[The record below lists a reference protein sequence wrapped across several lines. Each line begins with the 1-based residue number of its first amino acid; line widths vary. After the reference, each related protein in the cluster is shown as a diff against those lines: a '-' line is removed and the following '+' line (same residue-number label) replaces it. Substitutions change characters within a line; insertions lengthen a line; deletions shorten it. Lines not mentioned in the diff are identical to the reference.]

1 MQAAGDDSGG
11 GALPM
16 VIGGMTAVL
25 VLGVVGKLFGG
36 KRQKTCVKG
45 GIDSSIYES
54 EGEAL

>member
-1 MQAAGDDSGG
+1 M
-11 GALPM
+11 PM